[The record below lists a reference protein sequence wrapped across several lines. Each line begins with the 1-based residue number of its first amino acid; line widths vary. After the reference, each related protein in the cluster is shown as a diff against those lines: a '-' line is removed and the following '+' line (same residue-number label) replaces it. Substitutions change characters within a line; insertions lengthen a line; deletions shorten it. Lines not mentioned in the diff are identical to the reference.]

1 MVHYW
6 RVFHRWLPGDPFS
19 EGKPPVIFIVHFV
32 PIILFLHR
40 RRFKRGMT
48 GFKIGYFWISRILR
62 RKKNLFFTY
71 EGEKTT
77 LEWPK
82 LVFETIFLTNWGYN
96 CIKSG
101 HSFEHRKYHFR
112 E

>member
-62 RKKNLFFTY
+62 RKKNLFF
-71 EGEKTT
+71 
-77 LEWPK
+77 LHMR
-82 LVFETIFLTNWGYN
+82 V
-96 CIKSG
+96 
-101 HSFEHRKYHFR
+101 RKPL
-112 E
+112 